1 MTKSEEMQ
9 SLSYIH
15 QVLKGTEGHVA
26 QSNKIEVKYLLY
38 QKKKSILEHQLSKF
52 GFVLDC
58 IWMSSIYVPMNLI
71 LF

>member
-9 SLSYIH
+9 SVFYIH

-38 QKKKSILEHQLSKF
+38 QKKKKIF
-52 GFVLDC
+52 
-58 IWMSSIYVPMNLI
+58 
-71 LF
+71 